1 MYLVIKAALSE
12 PLLAEKEKETTA
24 EPAYI
29 LQSIHSYIGFDR
41 RLSTIYVRVAVAVR
55 FSVEIFSPKL
65 I

>member
-29 LQSIHSYIGFDR
+29 LQSIHIIATS
-41 RLSTIYVRVAVAVR
+41 AVAEKIR
-55 FSVEIFSPKL
+55 RSQTNFAFAR
-65 I
+65 